1 MCFSTLGNSQSF
13 YIPPKIEVE
22 FSKAKIGGLIHV
34 CNSNEPPVCNA
45 LSSLECVPAFPR
57 LRTDRRREEP
67 GTCSG
72 AVPARPPGPS
82 PVPLLHRPA
91 LLVGNAVTAP
101 TVAGLHRQ
109 SLPLLGP

>member
-57 LRTDRRREEP
+57 LRTDRRA
-67 GTCSG
+67 GG
-72 AVPARPPGPS
+72 ARDLLWGCASSAAWTLPGPAS
-82 PVPLLHRPA
+82 SQA
-91 LLVGNAVTAP
+91 C
-101 TVAGLHRQ
+101 VAGW
-109 SLPLLGP
+109 